1 MRQGFSLHRSFTF
14 TLIIMMSYPVGSVI
28 AMWIQDK
35 MARTWL
41 ILLLTLS
48 STVFFLLFGVSFR
61 LGFPTWV
68 AIGAQL
74 VQGLLFSP
82 IISIVLTLCA
92 ELFPT
97 PLRAFG
103 TSIVNAIGRVG
114 AIVGPLFL
122 GVLVSRGTS
131 LTNIV
136 YWLAFPLV
144 VTAILVVI
152 FIRIDPRGKALEMIS
167 PQKTSTEEIAVM

>member
-1 MRQGFSLHRSFTF
+1 LERNYYRGCAFT
-14 TLIIMMSYPVGSVI
+14 
-28 AMWIQDK
+28 Q
-35 MARTWL
+35 
-41 ILLLTLS
+41 IL
-48 STVFFLLFGVSFR
+48 
-61 LGFPTWV
+61 P
-68 AIGAQL
+68 
-74 VQGLLFSP
+74 
-82 IISIVLTLCA
+82 IVLTLSG

-152 FIRIDPRGKALEMIS
+152 FIRTDPRGKALEMIS
-167 PQKTSTEEIAVM
+167 PPKTSTEEIAVL